1 MNVHPDLFSTAL
13 KMLSSLVI
21 VLGGMFVVFYFMK
34 RVLKRDTVASKEKLI
49 RVLSNTYL
57 GVKKN
62 ISLVEVPGALL
73 VLGITNDNISL
84 LSKIE
89 DKDILD
95 NLKRHEDDHSQSSFS
110 SHLHR
115 LSEKIKT
122 RDKQN

>member
-1 MNVHPDLFSTAL
+1 MSASPDLFSTAL

-21 VLGGMFVVFYFMK
+21 VLGGMFVVLYFMK

-49 RVLSNTYL
+49 RVVSNTYL

-73 VLGITNDNISL
+73 VLGITNDNICL

-89 DKDILD
+89 DKEILD
-95 NLKRHEDDHSQSSFS
+95 NLKKPEENHLQSSFS
-110 SHLHR
+110 NHLHR
-115 LSEKIKT
+115 LSGKFKT
-122 RDKQN
+122 HGNQN

>member
-1 MNVHPDLFSTAL
+1 MNVYPDLFSTAL

-21 VLGGMFVVFYFMK
+21 VLGGMFVVLYFMK

-73 VLGITNDNISL
+73 VLGITNDNIRL

-89 DKDILD
+89 DKEIID
-95 NLKRHEDDHSQSSFS
+95 NLKRPQEDHFQSSFS
-110 SHLHR
+110 NHLQR
-115 LSEKIKT
+115 LSEKFKT
-122 RDKQN
+122 HGNQN